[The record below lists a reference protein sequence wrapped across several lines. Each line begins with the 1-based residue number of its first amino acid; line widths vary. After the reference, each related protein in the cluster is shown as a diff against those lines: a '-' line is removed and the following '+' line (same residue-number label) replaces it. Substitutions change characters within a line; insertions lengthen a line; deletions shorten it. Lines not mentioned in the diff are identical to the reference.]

1 MRWYIIRE
9 VNGKE
14 SEGESITD
22 EAIWQRDA
30 VKGFKQEID
39 NIFPFFW
46 KVTSAVLKSK
56 DYREARSVFSSW
68 CSSAESSHGGLSQ
81 DRCREDGQKST
92 DLRKMWE
99 DELLDLVMD

>member
-39 NIFPFFW
+39 NIFPFFER
-46 KVTSAVLKSK
+46 LH
-56 DYREARSVFSSW
+56 R
-68 CSSAESSHGGLSQ
+68 LS
-81 DRCREDGQKST
+81 
-92 DLRKMWE
+92 
-99 DELLDLVMD
+99 